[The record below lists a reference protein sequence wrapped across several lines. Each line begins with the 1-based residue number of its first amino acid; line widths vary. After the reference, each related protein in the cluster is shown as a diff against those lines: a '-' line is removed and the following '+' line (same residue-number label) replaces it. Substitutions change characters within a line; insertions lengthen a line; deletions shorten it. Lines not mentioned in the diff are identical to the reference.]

1 MKLLKTI
8 GAGVRDWEKNSN
20 PPVDSFGY
28 RDLESCD
35 YRLFYKVVE
44 SEESMDCSKCIF
56 NIDPENLCAYAPLC
70 CARDRRDR
78 RNVYFKA
85 MEIKPLD
92 ELL

>member
-1 MKLLKTI
+1 MSFLKTI
-8 GAGVRDWEKNSN
+8 GAGVRDWETDSN

-44 SEESMDCSKCIF
+44 SEKSMNCEKCIF
-56 NIDPENLCAYAPLC
+56 NIESNLCYCAPLC
-70 CARDRRDR
+70 YADVRRDR

-85 MEIKPLD
+85 IDIKPLD

>member
-1 MKLLKTI
+1 MSFLKTI
-8 GAGVRDWEKNSN
+8 GAEVRDWEMDSN

-28 RDLESCD
+28 RDLVSCD

-44 SEESMDCSKCIF
+44 SEKSMNCEKCIF
-56 NIDPENLCAYAPLC
+56 KSDNLCAQAPLC
-70 CARDRRDR
+70 YAGARKDR

-85 MEIKPLD
+85 IDIKPLD